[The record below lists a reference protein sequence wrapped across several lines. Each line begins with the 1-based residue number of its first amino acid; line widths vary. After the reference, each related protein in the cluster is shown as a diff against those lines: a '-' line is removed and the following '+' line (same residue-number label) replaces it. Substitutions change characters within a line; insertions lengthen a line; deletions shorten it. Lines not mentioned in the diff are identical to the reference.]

1 MTEISV
7 QIEGL
12 EDLQKQLERLVSLA
26 EQEKYTFRAASY
38 AMTPIVNQARLLA
51 PMAEQAY
58 FRYSKGR
65 VLRKNNLA
73 RKKKYA
79 GVAALYSNVAKERVG
94 RGRVE
99 VQPTFPVTITITV
112 GSQR

>member
-51 PMAEQAY
+51 SMA
-58 FRYSKGR
+58 
-65 VLRKNNLA
+65 
-73 RKKKYA
+73 
-79 GVAALYSNVAKERVG
+79 
-94 RGRVE
+94 
-99 VQPTFPVTITITV
+99 
-112 GSQR
+112 

>member
-38 AMTPIVNQARLLA
+38 AMTPV
-51 PMAEQAY
+51 
-58 FRYSKGR
+58 
-65 VLRKNNLA
+65 
-73 RKKKYA
+73 
-79 GVAALYSNVAKERVG
+79 
-94 RGRVE
+94 
-99 VQPTFPVTITITV
+99 
-112 GSQR
+112 